1 MKRLGEPATS
11 RFVGIRR
18 KAAFGDV
25 LMATPLA
32 KRFSDFGNR
41 VDFGTLPLCA
51 SILEGLPFLNVV
63 GPDEPASV
71 VLDKT
76 YETNMNFKSQSVGAM
91 FFDAAAPELRKRG
104 IPVEPINLR
113 PHIALS
119 KHEVMLAAQRMAS
132 MPRPWVVLCTR
143 SVAWKTRTLN
153 PSVWNM
159 VVPQIPGSVFIG
171 ITDLEQLSGNHE
183 NLKVTDWAK
192 TFREFAAVIANADLV
207 ITVDTGS
214 MHVAAALGKP
224 IVAIEQSIDIDLRL
238 NNQVDYAAVG
248 SLPDCSPC
256 NEFSCK
262 LPGYKD
268 APLCQ
273 WCDPSHLLW
282 AAKEKLDI
290 LTNGK
295 VSAIIPVY
303 KDTPRLARCI
313 GAVKHQVSD
322 IIVPLDG
329 KCTLSDEPSI
339 GDALVL
345 YPESPGKRLGYGKNC
360 QRAARLAQ
368 GEYLLFLNDD
378 CYLDGDA
385 VERMRRVLNE
395 NADVAVVGCKLRYP
409 DGKIQHGG
417 MVRSVAGYGHID
429 HLKVHGSIRDVTE
442 MEAVTF
448 AAALVRR
455 SAFFE
460 VGGFD
465 EEYDCYSED
474 VDLCMKLRRA
484 GWRVMYQPAASGVH
498 EESQS
503 TTAEKHKMLAASH
516 VILRRKWGAFF
527 SGNSLGSLGKN
538 FSGTQ

>member
-1 MKRLGEPATS
+1 MKTLGAPGAS
-11 RFVGIRR
+11 RVVGIRR
-18 KAAFGDV
+18 KAAIGDV

-32 KRFSDFGNR
+32 KRFADFGCQ
-41 VDFGTLPLCA
+41 VKFKTLPGCA
-51 SILEGLPFLNVV
+51 GILHGLPFLTVS
-63 GPDEPASV
+63 GPDEPAAV

-76 YETNMNFKSQSVGAM
+76 YEMNMHFKTKSVGEM
-91 FFDAAAPELRKRG
+91 FFDAAAPELRRRG
-104 IPVEPINLR
+104 IPVEAVNLR

-119 KHEVMLAAQRMAS
+119 KQEIMLAAQHMAS

-171 ITDLEQLSGNHE
+171 ITDLEQLSGNPG
-183 NLKVTDWAK
+183 NLKVTDWAR
-192 TFREFAAVIANADLV
+192 TIREFAAVIANADLV
-207 ITVDTGS
+207 ITVDTGP
-214 MHVAAALGKP
+214 MHIAAALGKP
-224 IVAIEQSIDIDLRL
+224 IVAIEQSISINFRL
-238 NNQVDYAAVG
+238 NNQVDYAVVG
-248 SLPDCSPC
+248 SLPECSPC
-256 NEFSCK
+256 NEFACN
-262 LPGYKD
+262 LPGFKD
-268 APLCQ
+268 APPCQ
-273 WCDPSHLLW
+273 WCEPMHLLW
-282 AAKEKLDI
+282 VAKEKLDI

-303 KDTPRLARCI
+303 KDTPRIARCI
-313 GAVKHQVSD
+313 GAVKHQVND

-329 KCTLSDEPSI
+329 TCTLSSNPKLED
-339 GDALVL
+339 VL
-345 YPESPGKRLGYGKNC
+345 LLEAPGKRLGYGKNC
-360 QRAARLAQ
+360 QRAARLAK

-378 CYLDGDA
+378 CYLDGNA
-385 VERMRRVLNE
+385 VERMKQVLKN
-395 NADVAVVGCKLRYP
+395 NADVAVVGCLLRYP

-417 MVRSVAGYGHID
+417 MFRSKDGYGHID
-429 HLKVHGSIRDVTE
+429 HMKAQGSIREVTE

-474 VDLCMKLRRA
+474 VDLCLKLRRA
-484 GWRVMYQPAASGVH
+484 GWKVMYQPAAMGLH

-503 TTAEKHKMLAASH
+503 TTAEKQKMLAASH

-527 SGNSLGSLGKN
+527 SGNPLGQLGKN